1 MLMFGD
7 LLSYIF
13 TQPVQFL
20 RSLVID
26 FGDISINVWDLSI
39 GVAVLLL
46 IAGVVRRILE

>member
-1 MLMFGD
+1 MFGD
-7 LLSYIF
+7 LLSFIF
-13 TQPVQFL
+13 TEPVAFL

-26 FGDISINVWDLSI
+26 FGDISFSIWDLSI